1 MYRKP
6 PSSHPPVR
14 TNATTRD
21 HGSSLCQ
28 LNHPPSAARHAVPR
42 VLFPCAVAQQ
52 HRAAPASPHSVG
64 RARAQ
69 KSARQS
75 SASAIGRAS
84 VDGIDRIQYL
94 QTVEG
99 HLTFVRRYPSRLVT
113 LGVVKPFKRKRLN
126 TDDYEQARSMVE
138 ELSAELEAEVAD
150 WQRALQLEPRNQL
163 CAAPSVAPDNE
174 VRACD
179 IDIVASRFGAMILYS
194 DDLDRNEL
202 SPEEFS
208 EYLSNLEA
216 QQCQFRMMNACGNV
230 LGFADEVHGFLAS
243 ERLSPP
249 RDATAFKALCAAML
263 RAQLGALRDIQQRID
278 GASIA
283 TPSEDRRPALRD
295 ECDVGDFDIAW
306 SYWLQMQRPTRKT
319 LDELRPVLKRL
330 KAVTGESRVETL
342 TREKVVA
349 FRDSEATRLTPGN
362 KPPRPQ
368 TVNKHMGLL
377 AAMVGAVHDD
387 FLKYRQVDN
396 PFDGLRKLRVR
407 TGDRLPRYRIT
418 SEVAASIFAGPVHML
433 GQRPEG
439 GGGEAAYWVPLMLY
453 ALGTRLSEVT
463 QMQCDDVQMQDGIWC
478 VSLTNA
484 FEEDS
489 NDGEEPACQVDRPN
503 PVDLSQK
510 SFASRRTIPIHPELL
525 RLGFLDYVQ
534 YIQGRGADALFPEI
548 KPDCHG
554 NSAGNFSK
562 WFNRY
567 LRTVGV
573 KKRGLDA
580 VSFRHA
586 LKTAGREVFQAQHL
600 DYFQGHAPDTVGQT
614 YGDFPV
620 ATLLDALRQI
630 PLPGLENIP
639 VWRAPA

>member
-1 MYRKP
+1 M
-6 PSSHPPVR
+6 
-14 TNATTRD
+14 T
-21 HGSSLCQ
+21 Q
-28 LNHPPSAARHAVPR
+28 LH
-42 VLFPCAVAQQ
+42 LFPDAVAQQ
-52 HRAAPASPHSVG
+52 HPAAQASPHSVG

-69 KSARQS
+69 QKVLSSRQS
-75 SASAIGRAS
+75 SAGAIGRAS
-84 VDGIDRIQYL
+84 VEGNDRIQYL
-94 QTVEG
+94 HAVDG
-99 HLTFVRRYPSRLVT
+99 HLTFVRRYPSRLVA
-113 LGVVKPFKRKRLN
+113 LGVVKPFKRKRLD
-126 TDDYEQARSMVE
+126 TDDFEQAKSMVE

-163 CAAPSVAPDNE
+163 CAAPSVAPDTE

-179 IDIVASRFGAMILYS
+179 VDIVASRFGAMILYS

-202 SPEEFS
+202 SPEELS

-216 QQCQFRMMNACGNV
+216 QQRQFRMMNACGNV
-230 LGFADEVHGFLAS
+230 LGFADEVYGFLAS

-306 SYWLQMQRPTRKT
+306 RYWLQMQRPTRKT
-319 LDELRPVLKRL
+319 LDELQPVLQRL
-330 KAVTGESRVETL
+330 KSVTGESRIETL

-349 FRDSEATRLTPGN
+349 FRDSEASRLTPGN

-368 TVNKHMGLL
+368 TVNKHMRLL

-387 FLKYRQVDN
+387 FLKYRQVEN
-396 PFDGLRKLRVR
+396 PFEGLRKLRVR
-407 TGDRLPRYRIT
+407 TEDRLPRYRIT
-418 SEVAASIFAGPVHML
+418 SEVAVKIFAGPVHML

-453 ALGTRLSEVT
+453 ALGPRLSEVT
-463 QMQCDDVQMQDGIWC
+463 QMQSTDVVLQDGIWC

-484 FEEDS
+484 VEQ
-489 NDGEEPACQVDRPN
+489 DGNEGKEPPCQVDLPN
-503 PVDLSQK
+503 SVDLSQK

-525 RLGFLDYVQ
+525 RLGFLDYVR
-534 YIQGRGADALFPEI
+534 YVERRGGGSLFPEI
-548 KPDCHG
+548 KPDSRG

-573 KKRGLDA
+573 KRRGLDA
-580 VSFRHA
+580 ISFRHA

-600 DYFQGHAPDTVGQT
+600 DYFQGHSPDTVGQT

-620 ATLLDALRQI
+620 GTLLDALRLI